1 MTGQVIPA
9 FVVDVHRDLRAGVGI
24 QASVEQRL
32 TGEVRDKFIAA
43 MKQDV
48 EAAKGAI
55 RPGVMRA
62 GFQAMGLPDS
72 WIDEVLA

>member
-9 FVVDVHRDLRAGVGI
+9 FVIDVHRDLKAGVDI

-32 TGEVRDKFIAA
+32 PSEVRDKFIAA
-43 MKQDV
+43 MRQDV
-48 EAAKGAI
+48 EAAKGTI
-55 RPGVMRA
+55 RPEVMRA